1 VDLSSKEKT
10 ECRRFV
16 PRKFKKLSTLDAHG
30 FQIFSI
36 FQNSHGIF
44 LQKKIDG
51 WVDGWEGDQGRRE
64 DL

>member
-16 PRKFKKLSTLDAHG
+16 PRKFKKLSTIDAHR

-44 LQKKIDG
+44 LQKKLMGGRAI
-51 WVDGWEGDQGRRE
+51 WGRRE